1 MVCWHHLYT
10 VGNGPVMVV
19 VVMIVVKM
27 MVMMMVMKMIL
38 VIMVMMVVMMMMVRR
53 RRKPI
58 DNLAESCDDETGSD
72 DFDVDDNIFQ

>member
-1 MVCWHHLYT
+1 M
-10 VGNGPVMVV
+10 
-19 VVMIVVKM
+19 MIVVKM
-27 MVMMMVMKMIL
+27 
-38 VIMVMMVVMMMMVRR
+38 MVMMVVMMMMVRR